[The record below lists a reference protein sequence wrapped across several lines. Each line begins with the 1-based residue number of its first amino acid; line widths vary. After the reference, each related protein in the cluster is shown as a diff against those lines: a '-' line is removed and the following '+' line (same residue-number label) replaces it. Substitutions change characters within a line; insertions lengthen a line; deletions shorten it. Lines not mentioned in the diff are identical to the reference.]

1 MLANKQKRQFEKEI
15 YYRYADYMFTV
26 CFRYIGN
33 REIAEEILN
42 NGFLKAFMHYGKFEK
57 RHENSLKSWIKKII
71 INECLMYLRK
81 KNEFEL
87 IDIESVC
94 ENNFSQEWA
103 FPDENE
109 LIRIIQKLPI
119 GYRTVFNLF
128 AIEGYSHN
136 EISKHLGI
144 KESTSRSQLTMARKL
159 LKEHLIK
166 IGYEAADK

>member
-1 MLANKQKRQFEKEI
+1 MFANKQKRQLEKEI
-15 YYRYADYMFTV
+15 YYQYADYMFTV

-33 REIAEEILN
+33 REIAEELLN
-42 NGFLKAFMHYGKFEK
+42 NRFLKVFKHYDKFEK
-57 RHENSLKSWIKKII
+57 RHKNSLKYWIKKII

-87 IDIESVC
+87 INIESVN
-94 ENNFSQEWA
+94 ENNLYQEWEYQ
-103 FPDENE
+103 DENE
-109 LIRIIQKLPI
+109 LIKLIQKLPV

-136 EISKHLGI
+136 EISQYLRI